1 MPKTGRA
8 WTTHEGFQ
16 VHLSEDRFLDT
27 RINGFQ
33 SAVQP
38 GLTPV
43 HDQEQARKL
52 TSFAHGGG
60 CGCKVEPAELKRILK
75 HIPTLEPHPNL
86 IVGVE
91 NSDDAAVYQLSVDQA
106 LVFTNDFQTP
116 IIDDP
121 YLFGCAAAANALSDV
136 YAMGGAPI
144 MATAI
149 AGFPIH
155 EVKTEELQNIMR
167 GGIDTCTSAG
177 VPLAGGHTIENPHPI
192 FGLAVVGTVHP
203 KKIKTNSGSR
213 PGDKIIITK
222 PLGIGVLA
230 SALRIDL
237 LNDTEYQLFVKTI
250 TDINTAGGWLGD
262 MEEVHGLTDITGFGL
277 AGHLVEMAEGA
288 RARMIV
294 DTDSVPV
301 YAAAETLARDGV
313 FPGGAYR
320 NMDAYN
326 TRLSFGDDWDID
338 RQLVFT
344 DPQTNGGLLIS
355 ADPDAVDD
363 LLSRLREHGCE
374 EATVIGEVAEDHGD
388 WQGRVLFR

>member
-1 MPKTGRA
+1 
-8 WTTHEGFQ
+8 
-16 VHLSEDRFLDT
+16 LEDGYLDT
-27 RINGFQ
+27 RINGFHT
-33 SAVQP
+33 AVQP
-38 GLTPV
+38 GLTPA
-43 HDQEQARKL
+43 HETKQAKRL

-75 HIPTLEPHPNL
+75 HIPTLEAHPNL

-91 NSDDAAVYQLSVDQA
+91 NSDDAAVYQLSGDQA

-121 YLFGCAAAANALSDV
+121 YIFGCAAAANALSDV
-136 YAMGGAPI
+136 YAMGGTPI

-155 EVKTEELQNIMR
+155 EVNTEDLQNIMR
-167 GGIDTCTSAG
+167 GGIDICTSAG
-177 VPLAGGHTIENPHPI
+177 VPLAGGHTIENPQPI

-213 PGDKIIITK
+213 PGDKIILTK

-230 SALRIDL
+230 SALRIDM
-237 LNDTEYQLFVKTI
+237 LNETEYQLFVKTI
-250 TDINTAGGWLGD
+250 TEMNTAGTWLGD
-262 MEEVHGLTDITGFGL
+262 IPEVHGLTDITGFGL

-288 RARMIV
+288 RVRMIV
-294 DTDSVPV
+294 DTDSVPI
-301 YAAAETLARDGV
+301 YPAAEKLARDGV

-344 DPQTNGGLLIS
+344 DPQTNGGLL
-355 ADPDAVDD
+355 
-363 LLSRLREHGCE
+363 LSVEPQAAEDILARLHEFGCAE
-374 EATVIGEVAEDHGD
+374 STVIGEVAEDHGD

>member
-1 MPKTGRA
+1 MGLVCTC
-8 WTTHEGFQ
+8 
-16 VHLSEDRFLDT
+16 SEDGFLDT

-33 SAVQP
+33 AAVQP
-38 GLTPV
+38 ALTPV
-43 HDQEQARKL
+43 HETEQTRRL

-91 NSDDAAVYQLSVDQA
+91 NSDDAAVYQISGNQA

-116 IIDDP
+116 IVDDP
-121 YLFGCAAAANALSDV
+121 YVFGCAAAANALSDV
-136 YAMGGAPI
+136 YAMGGTPI

-155 EVKTEELQNIMR
+155 DVKTEEMQNIMR
-167 GGIDTCTSAG
+167 GGIDICTSAQ
-177 VPLAGGHTIENPHPI
+177 VPLAGGHTIENPQPI

-203 KKIKTNSGSR
+203 KNIKTNSGSR
-213 PGDKIIITK
+213 PGDKIILTK
-222 PLGIGVLA
+222 SLGIGVLA
-230 SALRIDL
+230 SALRIDML
-237 LNDTEYQLFVKTI
+237 SDTEYQLFVETI
-250 TDINTAGGWLGD
+250 TEINSAGAWLGGIP
-262 MEEVHGLTDITGFGL
+262 EVHGLTDITGFGL

-288 RARMIV
+288 RVRMVV
-294 DTDSVPV
+294 DTDNVPI
-301 YAAAETLARDGV
+301 YPAAETLAREGV

-344 DPQTNGGLLIS
+344 DPQTNGGLL
-355 ADPDAVDD
+355 
-363 LLSRLREHGCE
+363 LSVEPQATEDILARLHEFGCAE
-374 EATVIGEVAEDHGD
+374 STVIGEVAEDHGD

>member
-1 MPKTGRA
+1 M
-8 WTTHEGFQ
+8 
-16 VHLSEDRFLDT
+16 DT

-33 SAVQP
+33 TAVQP
-38 GLTPV
+38 GLQPV
-43 HDQEQARKL
+43 HDQQQTRRL

-91 NSDDAAVYQLSVDQA
+91 NSDDAAIYQLSGDQA

-121 YLFGCAAAANALSDV
+121 YVFGCAAAANALSDV
-136 YAMGGAPI
+136 YAMGGTPI

-167 GGIDTCTSAG
+167 GGIDICTSAG
-177 VPLAGGHTIENPHPI
+177 VPLAGGHTIENPQPI

-203 KKIKTNSGSR
+203 KKIKTNSGSL

-222 PLGIGVLA
+222 PLGIGILA

-237 LNDTEYQLFVKTI
+237 SKRY
-250 TDINTAGGWLGD
+250 
-262 MEEVHGLTDITGFGL
+262 
-277 AGHLVEMAEGA
+277 
-288 RARMIV
+288 R
-294 DTDSVPV
+294 VPV
-301 YAAAETLARDGV
+301 
-313 FPGGAYR
+313 
-320 NMDAYN
+320 
-326 TRLSFGDDWDID
+326 I
-338 RQLVFT
+338 
-344 DPQTNGGLLIS
+344 
-355 ADPDAVDD
+355 
-363 LLSRLREHGCE
+363 C
-374 EATVIGEVAEDHGD
+374 
-388 WQGRVLFR
+388 